1 MSKSCDKY
9 LDVLPEVRQALDQ
22 GKAVV
27 ALEST
32 IISHGMPYPDNL
44 DCAAN
49 CERIVREHGAVPATI
64 AILKGRVKIGV
75 TRKELECLAQA
86 KNVVKCSRRD
96 LAAVLALGQD
106 GATTVAATM
115 ILADR
120 AGIRFFAT
128 GGVGGVH
135 RGAESSLDISADLT
149 ELQTTDVCVISA
161 GIKSILDIGRT
172 LEYLETLGVPVAA
185 FGQNR
190 FPAFYT
196 PDSGFDAPLRM
207 DDAADVAR
215 MLKIK
220 WDLALH
226 GGAIIGNPIPSKYAL
241 PPDKINS
248 AIEEALR
255 RADAKKITGKT
266 ITPFLLD
273 TVKALTGGESLEAN
287 KHLVYAN
294 AALAA
299 DIAVAYAALGQ
310 S

>member
-1 MSKSCDKY
+1 MSKSWDNY

-32 IISHGMPYPDNL
+32 IISHGMPYPDNR

-49 CERIVREHGAVPATI
+49 CERIVRDHGAVPATI
-64 AILKGRVKIGV
+64 AILKGRVKIGL
-75 TRKELECLAQA
+75 TGEQIEYLAKA
-86 KNVVKCSRRD
+86 ETVAKCSRRD
-96 LAAVLALGQD
+96 LAAALSLGQD

-115 ILADR
+115 ILANR
-120 AGIRFFAT
+120 AGISFFAT

-161 GIKSILDIGRT
+161 GVKSILDIGRT
-172 LEYLETLGVPVAA
+172 LEYLETLGVPVIA
-185 FGQNR
+185 FGQDR

-196 PDSGFDAPLRM
+196 PDSGFDAPLRI
-207 DDAADVAR
+207 DAAAGVAR
-215 MLKIK
+215 MLKVK
-220 WDLALH
+220 WDFALH
-226 GGAIIGNPIPSKYAL
+226 GGAIIGNPIPPEYAV
-241 PPDKINS
+241 PPERINA

-255 RADAKKITGKT
+255 RAEAKKITGKD

-273 TVKALTGGESLEAN
+273 AVKELTGGESLEAN
-287 KHLVYAN
+287 KRLVYGN

-299 DIAVAYAALGQ
+299 DIAVSFAALR
-310 S
+310 

>member
-1 MSKSCDKY
+1 MSKTWDKY
-9 LDVLPEVRQALDQ
+9 LDVLPEVRQTLDQ

-49 CERIVREHGAVPATI
+49 CEKIVREHGAVPATI

-75 TRKELECLAQA
+75 TQEELEYLAKA

-96 LAAVLALGQD
+96 LAAVLAAGKD

-135 RGAESSLDISADLT
+135 RGAEDSMDISADLT
-149 ELQTTDVCVISA
+149 ELQTTSVCVISA
-161 GIKSILDIGRT
+161 GVKSILDIGRT
-172 LEYLETLGVPVAA
+172 LEYLETLGVPVVA
-185 FGQNR
+185 FGQDR

-196 PDSGFDAPLRM
+196 PDSGFNAPLRM
-207 DDAADVAR
+207 DSPEAAAR
-215 MLKIK
+215 MLKVK
-220 WDLALH
+220 WDFALH
-226 GGAIIGNPIPSKYAL
+226 GGAIIGNPIAGKYAM
-241 PPDKINS
+241 PPEKING

-255 RADAKKITGKT
+255 RAEARKITGKE

-273 TVKALTGGESLEAN
+273 VVKELTGGESLAAN
-287 KHLVYAN
+287 KQLVYGN

-299 DIAVAYAALGQ
+299 DIATAFAALV
-310 S
+310 

>member
-1 MSKSCDKY
+1 MSKTWDTY

-44 DCAAN
+44 ECAAN
-49 CERIVREHGAVPATI
+49 CEKIVRDHGAIPATI

-75 TRKELECLAQA
+75 TQGELEYLANA
-86 KNVVKCSRRD
+86 KDVVKCSRRD

-135 RGAESSLDISADLT
+135 RGAENSMDISADLT
-149 ELQTTDVCVISA
+149 ELQTTGVCVVSA

-185 FGQNR
+185 FGQDK

-196 PDSGFDAPLRM
+196 PDSGFDAPLRL
-207 DDAADVAR
+207 DTPEAVAR
-215 MLKIK
+215 MLKVK
-220 WDLALH
+220 WDFALQ
-226 GGAIIGNPIPSKYAL
+226 GGAIIGNPIAGKYAM
-241 PPDKINS
+241 PPEKING

-255 RADAKKITGKT
+255 QADAKKITGKA

-273 TVKALTGGESLEAN
+273 TVKELTVGESLEAN
-287 KHLVYAN
+287 KHLVYGN

-299 DIAVAYAALGQ
+299 DIAAAFAALK
-310 S
+310 

>member
-1 MSKSCDKY
+1 MTQTWDKY

-32 IISHGMPYPDNL
+32 IITHGMPYPDNL
-44 DCAAN
+44 ECAAN
-49 CERIVREHGAVPATI
+49 CEKIIREHGAVPATI
-64 AILKGRVKIGV
+64 TILKGRVKIGI
-75 TRKELECLAQA
+75 TPAELEYLAGA

-96 LAAVLALGQD
+96 LASVLASEQD

-135 RGAESSLDISADLT
+135 RGAESSMDISADMT

-161 GIKSILDIGRT
+161 GVKSILDIGRT

-185 FGQNR
+185 FGQDQ

-196 PDSGFDAPLRM
+196 PGSGFNAPLRI
-207 DDAADVAR
+207 DNAQAVAR
-215 MLKIK
+215 MLKVK

-226 GGAIIGNPIPSKYAL
+226 GGVIIGNPIAKEYAVPSE
-241 PPDKINS
+241 KINK
-248 AIEEALR
+248 AINEALR
-255 RADAKKITGKT
+255 RADAQKITGKD

-273 TVKALTGGESLEAN
+273 TVKELTGGESLEAN
-287 KHLVYAN
+287 KHLVYGN

-299 DIAVAYAALGQ
+299 DIAAAFAALK
-310 S
+310 

>member
-1 MSKSCDKY
+1 MAHTWDKY
-9 LDVLPEVRQALDQ
+9 LDVLPEVRQALEQ

-44 DCAAN
+44 ECAAE
-49 CERIVREHGAVPATI
+49 CERRVREHGAVPATI
-64 AILKGRVKIGV
+64 AILGGRAKIGV
-75 TRKELECLAQA
+75 APEELERLAKA

-96 LAAVLALGQD
+96 LAATLARGQD

-115 ILADR
+115 ILAGR

-135 RGAESSLDISADLT
+135 RGAESSMDISADLT
-149 ELQTTDVCVISA
+149 ELQTTDVCVVSA
-161 GIKSILDIGRT
+161 GVKSILDIGRT
-172 LEYLETLGVPVAA
+172 LEYLETLGVPAAA
-185 FGQNR
+185 FGQDR

-196 PDSGFDAPLRM
+196 SDSGFDAPLRI
-207 DDAADVAR
+207 DTALDAAR
-215 MLKIK
+215 MLKVK

-226 GGAIIGNPIPSKYAL
+226 GGVIIGNPIAKEYAL
-241 PPDKINS
+241 PPEKINA

-255 RADAKKITGKT
+255 RAEAKKIAGKE

-273 TVKALTGGESLEAN
+273 AVKELTGGESLEAN
-287 KHLVYAN
+287 KRLVYGN

-299 DIAVAYAALGQ
+299 DIAAAFAALE
-310 S
+310 

>member
-1 MSKSCDKY
+1 MSKSWDNY

-32 IISHGMPYPDNL
+32 IISHGMPYPDNR

-49 CERIVREHGAVPATI
+49 CERIVWDHGAVPATI
-64 AILKGRVKIGV
+64 AILKGRVKIGL
-75 TRKELECLAQA
+75 TREQLEYLATSE
-86 KNVVKCSRRD
+86 NVVKCSRRD
-96 LAAVLALGQD
+96 LAAVLSLGQD

-115 ILADR
+115 ILANR
-120 AGIRFFAT
+120 AGISFFAT

-135 RGAESSLDISADLT
+135 RGAESSLDISADMT
-149 ELQTTDVCVISA
+149 ELQTTGVCVISA
-161 GIKSILDIGRT
+161 GVKSILDIGRT
-172 LEYLETLGVPVAA
+172 LEYLETLGVPVIA

-207 DDAADVAR
+207 DAAADVAR
-215 MLKIK
+215 MLKVK
-220 WDLALH
+220 WDFALH
-226 GGAIIGNPIPSKYAL
+226 GGAIIGNPIPQEYAV
-241 PPDKINS
+241 PPERINA

-255 RADAKKITGKT
+255 RAEAKKITGKD

-273 TVKALTGGESLEAN
+273 TVKELTGGESLEAN
-287 KHLVYAN
+287 KRLVYGN

-299 DIAVAYAALGQ
+299 DIAVAFAALN
-310 S
+310 

>member
-1 MSKSCDKY
+1 MSKSWDKY
-9 LDVLPEVRQALDQ
+9 LDVLPEVRQALER

-49 CERIVREHGAVPATI
+49 CERIVRDHGAVPATI
-64 AILKGRVKIGV
+64 AILKGRVKIGL
-75 TRKELECLAQA
+75 TREELEYLAKA
-86 KNVVKCSRRD
+86 KNVIKCSRRD
-96 LAAVLALGQD
+96 LAAALALGRD

-115 ILADR
+115 ILSNR
-120 AGIRFFAT
+120 AGVSFFAT

-135 RGAESSLDISADLT
+135 RGAESSMDISADLT

-161 GIKSILDIGRT
+161 GVKSILDIGRT
-172 LEYLETLGVPVAA
+172 LEYLETLGVPVVA
-185 FGQNR
+185 FGQDR

-207 DDAADVAR
+207 DAAGDVAR
-215 MLKIK
+215 MLKVK
-220 WDLALH
+220 WDFALH
-226 GGAIIGNPIPSKYAL
+226 GGAIIGNPIPKEYAV
-241 PPDKINS
+241 PPERINA

-255 RADAKKITGKT
+255 RAEAKKITGKD

-273 TVKALTGGESLEAN
+273 TVKELTGGESLEAN
-287 KHLVYAN
+287 KRLVYGN

-299 DIAVAYAALGQ
+299 DIAVAFAAL
-310 S
+310 

>member
-1 MSKSCDKY
+1 MSKTWNKY
-9 LDVLPEVRQALDQ
+9 LDVLPEVKQALEQ

-49 CERIVREHGAVPATI
+49 CEKIVRDHGAVPATI
-64 AILKGRVKIGV
+64 AILRGRVKIGV
-75 TRKELECLAQA
+75 TREELEYLAKA

-96 LAAVLALGQD
+96 LAVALALGQD

-135 RGAESSLDISADLT
+135 RGAESSMDISADLT
-149 ELQTTDVCVISA
+149 ELQTTDVCVVSA
-161 GIKSILDIGRT
+161 GVKSILDIGRT
-172 LEYLETLGVPVAA
+172 LEYLETLGVPVYA
-185 FGQNR
+185 FGQDR

-196 PDSGFDAPLRM
+196 PDSGFDAPLRV
-207 DDAADVAR
+207 DTAAAAAR
-215 MLKIK
+215 MLQVK

-226 GGAIIGNPIPSKYAL
+226 GGILVGNPIPKEYAV
-241 PPDKINS
+241 PPEKINS

-255 RADAKKITGKT
+255 RGEAKKITGKE

-273 TVKALTGGESLEAN
+273 AIKELTGGESLEAN
-287 KHLVYAN
+287 KRLVYGN

-299 DIAVAYAALGQ
+299 DIAAAFAALG
-310 S
+310 

>member
-1 MSKSCDKY
+1 MKMTQTWDKY
-9 LDVLPEVRQALDQ
+9 LDVLPEVRQALEQ

-32 IISHGMPYPDNL
+32 IITHGMPYPDNL
-44 DCAAN
+44 ECAAN
-49 CERIVREHGAVPATI
+49 CEKIIREHGAVPATI
-64 AILKGRVKIGV
+64 TILKGRVKIGI
-75 TRKELECLAQA
+75 TPAELEYLAGA
-86 KNVVKCSRRD
+86 TNVVKCSRRD
-96 LAAVLALGQD
+96 LASVLASEQD

-135 RGAESSLDISADLT
+135 RGAESSMDISADMT

-161 GIKSILDIGRT
+161 GVKSILDIGRT

-185 FGQNR
+185 FGQDQ

-196 PDSGFDAPLRM
+196 PESGFNAPLRI
-207 DDAADVAR
+207 DSAQAAAR

-226 GGAIIGNPIPSKYAL
+226 GGVIIGNPIAKEYAVPSE
-241 PPDKINS
+241 KINK
-248 AIEEALR
+248 AIDEALR
-255 RADAKKITGKT
+255 QANAQKITGKD

-273 TVKALTGGESLEAN
+273 TVKELTGGESLEAN
-287 KHLVYAN
+287 KHLVYGN

-299 DIAVAYAALGQ
+299 DIAAAFAVLK
-310 S
+310 

>member
-1 MSKSCDKY
+1 MVKSWDKY
-9 LDVLPEVRQALDQ
+9 LDILPEVRQALDQ
-22 GKAVV
+22 GKAVT

-44 DCAAN
+44 DCAVN
-49 CERIVREHGAVPATI
+49 CEKIVRQHGAVPATI

-75 TRKELECLAQA
+75 TPEELEYLAKA
-86 KNVVKCSRRD
+86 KNVIKCSRRD
-96 LAAVLALGQD
+96 LAATLAMGQN

-135 RGAESSLDISADLT
+135 RGAENSMDISADLT
-149 ELQTTDVCVISA
+149 ELQTTDVCVVSA

-172 LEYLETLGVPVAA
+172 LEYLETLGVPVVA
-185 FGQNR
+185 FGQDR

-207 DDAADVAR
+207 DDPRAIAR
-215 MLKIK
+215 MLKVK
-220 WDLALH
+220 WDLALR
-226 GGAIIGNPIPSKYAL
+226 GGAVIGNPITKEYAVL
-241 PPDKINS
+241 PEKINS

-255 RADAKKITGKT
+255 RSNERKIIGKE

-273 TVKALTGGESLEAN
+273 AVKELTGGESLEAN
-287 KHLVYAN
+287 KHLVYGN

-299 DIAVAYAALGQ
+299 DIAAAFTALE
-310 S
+310 

>member
-1 MSKSCDKY
+1 MSKPWDKY

-49 CERIVREHGAVPATI
+49 CEKIVRDHGAVPATI
-64 AILKGRVKIGV
+64 AILEGRVKIGV
-75 TRKELECLAQA
+75 TRTELEYLARA

-135 RGAESSLDISADLT
+135 RGAENSMDISADLT
-149 ELQTTDVCVISA
+149 ELQTTGVCVVSA
-161 GIKSILDIGRT
+161 GVKSILDIGRT
-172 LEYLETLGVPVAA
+172 LEYLETLGVPVVA

-207 DDAADVAR
+207 DTAAAVAR
-215 MLKIK
+215 MLKVK
-220 WDLALH
+220 WDFALH
-226 GGAIIGNPIPSKYAL
+226 GGAVIGNPISVEYAV
-241 PPDKINS
+241 PPERINV

-255 RADAKKITGKT
+255 RADTNKITGKE

-273 TVKALTGGESLEAN
+273 TVKELTGGESLEAN
-287 KHLVYAN
+287 KRLVYSN

-299 DIAVAYAALGQ
+299 DIAAAFAALG
-310 S
+310 

>member
-1 MSKSCDKY
+1 MSKPWDKY
-9 LDVLPEVRQALDQ
+9 LDILPETRQALEQ

-44 DCAAN
+44 ECAAN
-49 CERIVREHGAVPATI
+49 CEKIVREHGAIPATI

-75 TRKELECLAQA
+75 TWEELEYLANA
-86 KNVVKCSRRD
+86 KDVVKCSRRD
-96 LAAVLALGQD
+96 LAAILAQGQD

-135 RGAESSLDISADLT
+135 RGAENSMDISADLT
-149 ELQTTDVCVISA
+149 ELQTTGVCVVSA

-185 FGQNR
+185 FGQDK

-196 PDSGFDAPLRM
+196 PDSEFDAPLRL
-207 DDAADVAR
+207 DTPEAVAR
-215 MLKIK
+215 MLKVK
-220 WDLALH
+220 WDFALQ
-226 GGAIIGNPIPSKYAL
+226 GGVIIGNPIDGKYAM
-241 PPDKINS
+241 PSEKING

-255 RADAKKITGKT
+255 RADVKRITGKA

-273 TVKALTGGESLEAN
+273 TVKELTGGESLEAN
-287 KHLVYAN
+287 KHLVYGN

-299 DIAVAYAALGQ
+299 DIAAAFAALK
-310 S
+310 

>member
-1 MSKSCDKY
+1 MSKSWDNY
-9 LDVLPEVRQALDQ
+9 LDILPEVRRALDT

-44 DCAAN
+44 QCAAA
-49 CERIVREHGAVPATI
+49 CEQIVRDHGAVPATI

-75 TRKELECLAQA
+75 TTAELEYLAQA
-86 KNVVKCSRRD
+86 KTVVKCSRRD

-135 RGAESSLDISADLT
+135 RGAESSMDISADLT

-172 LEYLETLGVPVAA
+172 LEYLETLGVPVIA
-185 FGQNR
+185 FGQDR

-196 PDSGFDAPLRM
+196 PDSGFNAPLRM
-207 DDAADVAR
+207 DSAADAAR
-215 MLKIK
+215 MLKVK
-220 WDLALH
+220 WDFALH
-226 GGAIIGNPIPSKYAL
+226 GGAIIGNPIPGEYAV
-241 PPDKINS
+241 PPETINR

-255 RADAKKITGKT
+255 RAEAKNITGKE

-273 TVKALTGGESLEAN
+273 AIKELTGGESLEAN
-287 KHLVYAN
+287 KRLVYGN

-299 DIAVAYAALGQ
+299 DIAVAFAALG
-310 S
+310 

>member
-1 MSKSCDKY
+1 MSKSWDKY

-44 DCAAN
+44 DCAAH
-49 CERIVREHGAVPATI
+49 CEQIVRDHGAVPATI
-64 AILKGRVKIGV
+64 AILKGRVKIGL
-75 TRKELECLAQA
+75 RREELEYLAGA

-96 LAAVLALGQD
+96 LAAALALGQD

-115 ILADR
+115 ILANR
-120 AGIRFFAT
+120 AGIPFFAT

-135 RGAESSLDISADLT
+135 RGAESSMDISADLT

-161 GIKSILDIGRT
+161 GVKSILDIGRT
-172 LEYLETLGVPVAA
+172 LEYLETLGVPVVA

-190 FPAFYT
+190 FPAFYS
-196 PDSGFDAPLRM
+196 PDSGCDAPLRM
-207 DDAADVAR
+207 DSPGDVAR
-215 MLKIK
+215 MLKVK
-220 WDLALH
+220 WDFALH
-226 GGAIIGNPIPSKYAL
+226 GGAIIGNPIPGEYAV
-241 PPDKINS
+241 PPERINA

-255 RADAKKITGKT
+255 QAAMKKITGKD

-273 TVKALTGGESLEAN
+273 RVKELTGGESLEAN
-287 KHLVYAN
+287 KRLVYGN

-299 DIAVAYAALGQ
+299 DIAAAFAALK
-310 S
+310 